1 MLPFAQW
8 AEHGH
13 MLNVT
18 ELLSLAD
25 MIVHLMRAIKQGHDN
40 VEVFCK
46 SLAAAQAC

>member
-1 MLPFAQW
+1 MSPFAQW
-8 AEHGH
+8 TGHGH

-25 MIVHLMRAIKQGHDN
+25 TLVHLMHAIKQGHDN